1 MKEIFVYL
9 EGPSDQIGMRRLL
22 SRPVEHALIKG
33 NRVEFY
39 FLGGKEPLL
48 NNGPKKAINIL
59 RNKPNSWV
67 FLVPDLYPPNK
78 PFAHSSY
85 EELKSEL
92 EKRFVVELQTKQC
105 NERLMDRFVVHCFK
119 YDLEVLLL
127 AADSLLMKRLG
138 VRRLSRTW
146 TNPVEDQDHH
156 QPPKRIVEA
165 LFSDVGIKYKDTAD
179 APWILERSDYNELKN
194 KCPQNFKPFLEDLL
208 RLLEQE

>member
-1 MKEIFVYL
+1 VKEIFVYL

-92 EKRFVVELQTKQC
+92 ANGPIC
-105 NERLMDRFVVHCFK
+105 G
-119 YDLEVLLL
+119 
-127 AADSLLMKRLG
+127 SLLQ
-138 VRRLSRTW
+138 VRPGSSSIGIRQSSH
-146 TNPVEDQDHH
+146 E
-156 QPPKRIVEA
+156 K
-165 LFSDVGIKYKDTAD
+165 VGRKKIFAEMD
-179 APWILERSDYNELKN
+179 
-194 KCPQNFKPFLEDLL
+194 KP
-208 RLLEQE
+208 R

>member
-105 NERLMDRFVVHCFK
+105 NERLRDRFVVHCFK

-127 AADSLLMKRLG
+127 AADSLLMKKLG
-138 VRRLSRTW
+138 VKRFSRTW

-165 LFSDVGIKYKDTAD
+165 LFSDAGMKYKDTAD

-194 KCPQNFKPFLEDLL
+194 KCSQNFKPFLEDLL
-208 RLLEQE
+208 RLLDK

>member
-208 RLLEQE
+208 RLLEK